1 MKETSVPSEQFPE
14 VGRVLQCL
22 TESLSSLTPELQKTA
37 AYVLEN
43 PNEIGVSS
51 IREIAA
57 KARVKPNSLV
67 RMARRIGF
75 EGYEDFRQPFREQ
88 IRHGDYVYREQA
100 KWLQSL
106 ISGGVPDNI
115 YAEGAAAT
123 IANMEKLYALNK
135 SVDLKAAADQI
146 VNARKT
152 YVLGV
157 GLVNAA
163 AENFA
168 YLANMAIDNVVS
180 IPQEGSVPV
189 DGLVHADSRDVLLA
203 MTFKPY
209 RREVAEAVEAA
220 RTQGVRIIAVSDSPA
235 SPIFEGADY
244 QFQISVDTPLMFI
257 STVALSALLESLMA
271 FVIADLDESVIAS
284 IERFHQRRYDL
295 GIYLEENT

>member
-1 MKETSVPSEQFPE
+1 VKDTSVPKTE
-14 VGRVLQCL
+14 VSQPAHVLERL
-22 TESLSSLTPELQKTA
+22 TRALPSLTPELQKTA

-51 IREIAA
+51 IREIALKA
-57 KARVKPNSLV
+57 KVKPNSLV
-67 RMARRIGF
+67 RMARRAGF
-75 EGYEDFRQPFREQ
+75 EGYENFRKPFREQ
-88 IRHGDYVYREQA
+88 IRRGDYAYTDQA

-106 ISGGVPDNI
+106 GSGGLPDSI

-123 IANMEKLYALNK
+123 IGNIEKLYAMNK
-135 SVDLKAAADQI
+135 SADLKAAADEI

-157 GLVNAA
+157 GLVNALA
-163 AENFA
+163 TNFA

-189 DGLVHADSRDVLLA
+189 DGLVRANSQDVLLA

-209 RREVAEAVEAA
+209 RREVAEAVQAA
-220 RTQGVRIIAVSDSPA
+220 RAEGVTIIAISDSPA
-235 SPIFEGADY
+235 SPIFKGADY
-244 QFQISVDTPLMFI
+244 RFLISVDTPLLFI
-257 STVALSALLESLMA
+257 STVTISALLESLMA

-295 GIYLEENT
+295 GIYLEESQ

>member
-1 MKETSVPSEQFPE
+1 MKETTVPIKTIPE
-14 VGRVLQCL
+14 PVQVLQYL
-22 TESLSSLTPELQKTA
+22 TESLPNLTPELQKTA

-57 KARVKPNSLV
+57 KAKVKPNSLV

-75 EGYEDFRQPFREQ
+75 EGYENFRQPFREQ
-88 IRHGDYVYREQA
+88 IRHGNYVYRDQA

-106 ISGGVPDNI
+106 SSGGVSDSI

-123 IANMEKLYALNK
+123 ITNMEKLYAINK
-135 SVDLKAAADQI
+135 SVDLKAAADEI

-157 GLVNAA
+157 GLVNAVA
-163 AENFA
+163 TNFA

-189 DGLVHADSRDVLLA
+189 DGLVHADSKDVLLA

-209 RREVAEAVEAA
+209 RREVAEAVETA
-220 RTQGVRIIAVSDSPA
+220 RTQGVTIIAVSDSPA

-271 FVIADLDESVIAS
+271 FVISDLDESVIAS

>member
-1 MKETSVPSEQFPE
+1 MKETTVPNKTIPE
-14 VGRVLQCL
+14 PVRVLQDL
-22 TESLSSLTPELQKTA
+22 TESLPNLTPELQKTA

-57 KARVKPNSLV
+57 KAKVKPNSLV

-75 EGYEDFRQPFREQ
+75 EGYENFRQPFREQ
-88 IRHGDYVYREQA
+88 IRHGNYVYRDQA

-106 ISGGVPDNI
+106 SSGGVSDSI

-123 IANMEKLYALNK
+123 ITNMEKLYAINK
-135 SVDLKAAADQI
+135 SVDLKAAADEI

-157 GLVNAA
+157 GLVNAVA
-163 AENFA
+163 TNFA

-189 DGLVHADSRDVLLA
+189 DGLVHADSKDVLLA

-209 RREVAEAVEAA
+209 RREVAEAVETA
-220 RTQGVRIIAVSDSPA
+220 RTQGVTIIAVSDSPA

-271 FVIADLDESVIAS
+271 FVISDLDESVIAS

>member
-1 MKETSVPSEQFPE
+1 MGSEMCIRDSGNYVYRDQAKW
-14 VGRVLQCL
+14 VQ
-22 TESLSSLTPELQKTA
+22 SLSSG
-37 AYVLEN
+37 
-43 PNEIGVSS
+43 GVSDS
-51 IREIAA
+51 
-57 KARVKPNSLV
+57 
-67 RMARRIGF
+67 
-75 EGYEDFRQPFREQ
+75 
-88 IRHGDYVYREQA
+88 
-100 KWLQSL
+100 
-106 ISGGVPDNI
+106 I

-123 IANMEKLYALNK
+123 ITNMEKLYAINK
-135 SVDLKAAADQI
+135 SVDLKAAADEI

-157 GLVNAA
+157 GLVNAVA
-163 AENFA
+163 TNFA

-189 DGLVHADSRDVLLA
+189 DGLVHADSKDVLLA

-209 RREVAEAVEAA
+209 RREVAEAVETA
-220 RTQGVRIIAVSDSPA
+220 RTQGVTIIAVSDSPA

-271 FVIADLDESVIAS
+271 FVISDLDESVIAS

-295 GIYLEENT
+295 GIYLEENS

>member
-1 MKETSVPSEQFPE
+1 MKDTSVPMTE
-14 VGRVLQCL
+14 VSQPTHVLERL
-22 TESLSSLTPELQKTA
+22 TRTLPSLTPELQKTA

-51 IREIAA
+51 IREIALKA
-57 KARVKPNSLV
+57 KVKPNSLV
-67 RMARRIGF
+67 RMARRAGF
-75 EGYEDFRQPFREQ
+75 KGYENFRKPFREQ
-88 IRHGDYVYREQA
+88 IRRGEYDYRDQA

-106 ISGGVPDNI
+106 SSGGLPDRI

-123 IANMEKLYALNK
+123 IGNIEKLYAMNK
-135 SVDLKAAADQI
+135 SADLKAAADEI

-157 GLVNAA
+157 GLVNAVA
-163 AENFA
+163 TNFA

-189 DGLVHADSRDVLLA
+189 DGLVRADKQDVLLA

-209 RREVAEAVEAA
+209 RREVAEAVQAA
-220 RTQGVRIIAVSDSPA
+220 RAQGVTIIAISDSPA

-244 QFQISVDTPLMFI
+244 RFLISVDTPLLFI

-295 GIYLEENT
+295 GIYLEESQ

>member
-1 MKETSVPSEQFPE
+1 MKETTVPIKTIPE
-14 VGRVLQCL
+14 PVRVLQDL
-22 TESLSSLTPELQKTA
+22 TESLPNLTPELQKTA

-57 KARVKPNSLV
+57 KAKVKPNSLV

-75 EGYEDFRQPFREQ
+75 EGYENFRQPFREQ
-88 IRHGDYVYREQA
+88 IRHGNYVYHDQA

-106 ISGGVPDNI
+106 SSGGVSDSI

-123 IANMEKLYALNK
+123 ITNMEKLYAINK
-135 SVDLKAAADQI
+135 SVDLKAAADEI

-157 GLVNAA
+157 GLVNAVA
-163 AENFA
+163 TNFA

-189 DGLVHADSRDVLLA
+189 DGLVHADSKDVLLA

-209 RREVAEAVEAA
+209 RREVAEAVETA
-220 RTQGVRIIAVSDSPA
+220 RTQGVTIIAVSDSPA

-271 FVIADLDESVIAS
+271 FVISDLDESVIAS

>member
-1 MKETSVPSEQFPE
+1 MKETTVPNKTIPE
-14 VGRVLQCL
+14 PVRVLQYL
-22 TESLSSLTPELQKTA
+22 TESLPNLTPELQKTA

-57 KARVKPNSLV
+57 KAKVKPNSLV

-75 EGYEDFRQPFREQ
+75 EGYENFRQPFREQ
-88 IRHGDYVYREQA
+88 IRHGNYVYRDQA
-100 KWLQSL
+100 KWVQSL
-106 ISGGVPDNI
+106 SSGGVSDSI

-123 IANMEKLYALNK
+123 ITNMEKLYAINK
-135 SVDLKAAADQI
+135 SVDLKAAADEI

-157 GLVNAA
+157 GLVNAVA
-163 AENFA
+163 TNFA

-189 DGLVHADSRDVLLA
+189 DGLVHADSKDVLLA

-209 RREVAEAVEAA
+209 RREVAEAVETA
-220 RTQGVRIIAVSDSPA
+220 RTQGVTIIAVSDSPA

-271 FVIADLDESVIAS
+271 FVISDLDESVIAS
-284 IERFHQRRYDL
+284 IELFHQRRYAL

>member
-1 MKETSVPSEQFPE
+1 
-14 VGRVLQCL
+14 
-22 TESLSSLTPELQKTA
+22 
-37 AYVLEN
+37 
-43 PNEIGVSS
+43 
-51 IREIAA
+51 
-57 KARVKPNSLV
+57 
-67 RMARRIGF
+67 
-75 EGYEDFRQPFREQ
+75 
-88 IRHGDYVYREQA
+88 
-100 KWLQSL
+100 
-106 ISGGVPDNI
+106 I

-123 IANMEKLYALNK
+123 ITNMEKLYAINK
-135 SVDLKAAADQI
+135 SVDLKAAADEI

-157 GLVNAA
+157 GLVNAVA
-163 AENFA
+163 TNFA

-189 DGLVHADSRDVLLA
+189 DGLVHADSKDVLLA

-209 RREVAEAVEAA
+209 RREVAEAVETA
-220 RTQGVRIIAVSDSPA
+220 RTQGVTIIAVSDSPA

-271 FVIADLDESVIAS
+271 FVISDLDESVIAS

>member
-1 MKETSVPSEQFPE
+1 MKDTSVPDQAVFQPAH
-14 VGRVLQCL
+14 VLERL
-22 TESLSSLTPELQKTA
+22 TRTLPSLTPELQKTA

-51 IREIAA
+51 IREIALKA
-57 KARVKPNSLV
+57 KVKPNSLV
-67 RMARRIGF
+67 RMARRAGF
-75 EGYEDFRQPFREQ
+75 KGYENFRKPFREQ
-88 IRHGDYVYREQA
+88 IRRGEYDYRDQA

-106 ISGGVPDNI
+106 SSGGLSDRI

-123 IANMEKLYALNK
+123 IGNIEKLYAVNK
-135 SVDLKAAADQI
+135 SADLKAAADEI

-157 GLVNAA
+157 GLVNAVA
-163 AENFA
+163 TNFA

-189 DGLVHADSRDVLLA
+189 DGLVRADKQDVLLA

-209 RREVAEAVEAA
+209 RREVAEAVQAA
-220 RTQGVRIIAVSDSPA
+220 RAQGVTIIAISDSPA

-244 QFQISVDTPLMFI
+244 RFLISVDTPLLFI

-295 GIYLEENT
+295 GIYLEESQ

>member
-1 MKETSVPSEQFPE
+1 MKETTVPIKTIPE
-14 VGRVLQCL
+14 PVRVLQDL
-22 TESLSSLTPELQKTA
+22 TESLPNLTPELQKTA

-57 KARVKPNSLV
+57 KAKVKPNSLV

-75 EGYEDFRQPFREQ
+75 EGYQNFRQPFREQ
-88 IRHGDYVYREQA
+88 IRHGNYVYRDQA

-106 ISGGVPDNI
+106 SSGGVSDSI

-123 IANMEKLYALNK
+123 ITNMEKLYAINK
-135 SVDLKAAADQI
+135 SVDLKAAADEI

-157 GLVNAA
+157 GLVNAVA
-163 AENFA
+163 TNFA

-189 DGLVHADSRDVLLA
+189 DGLVHADSKDVLLA

-209 RREVAEAVEAA
+209 RREVAEAVETA
-220 RTQGVRIIAVSDSPA
+220 RTQGVTIIAVSDSPA

-271 FVIADLDESVIAS
+271 FVISDLDESVIAS

>member
-1 MKETSVPSEQFPE
+1 MKETTVPNKTIPE
-14 VGRVLQCL
+14 PVRVLQDL
-22 TESLSSLTPELQKTA
+22 TESLPNLTPELQKTA

-57 KARVKPNSLV
+57 KAKVKPNSLV

-75 EGYEDFRQPFREQ
+75 EGYENFRQPFREQ
-88 IRHGDYVYREQA
+88 IRHGNYVYRDQA

-106 ISGGVPDNI
+106 SSGGVQDSI

-123 IANMEKLYALNK
+123 IANMEKLYAINK
-135 SVDLKAAADQI
+135 SVDLKAAADEI

-157 GLVNAA
+157 GLVNAVA
-163 AENFA
+163 TNFA

-189 DGLVHADSRDVLLA
+189 DGQVHADSQDVLLA

-209 RREVAEAVEAA
+209 RREVAEAVETA
-220 RTQGVRIIAVSDSPA
+220 RTQGVTIIAVSDSPA

-271 FVIADLDESVIAS
+271 FVISDLDESVIAS
-284 IERFHQRRYDL
+284 I
-295 GIYLEENT
+295 

>member
-1 MKETSVPSEQFPE
+1 MKETTVPIKTIPE
-14 VGRVLQCL
+14 PVRVLQDL
-22 TESLSSLTPELQKTA
+22 TESLPNLTPELQKTA

-57 KARVKPNSLV
+57 KAKVKPNSLV

-75 EGYEDFRQPFREQ
+75 EGYENFRQPFREQ
-88 IRHGDYVYREQA
+88 IRHGNYVYRDQA

-106 ISGGVPDNI
+106 SSGGVSDSI

-123 IANMEKLYALNK
+123 ITNMEKLYVINK
-135 SVDLKAAADQI
+135 SVDLKAAADEI

-157 GLVNAA
+157 GLVNAVA
-163 AENFA
+163 TNFA

-189 DGLVHADSRDVLLA
+189 DGLVHADSKDVLLA

-209 RREVAEAVEAA
+209 RREVAEAVETA
-220 RTQGVRIIAVSDSPA
+220 RTQGVTIIAVSDSPA

-271 FVIADLDESVIAS
+271 FVISDLDESVIAS

>member
-1 MKETSVPSEQFPE
+1 MKETTVPIKTISEP
-14 VGRVLQCL
+14 VRVLQYL
-22 TESLSSLTPELQKTA
+22 TESLPNLTPELQKTA

-57 KARVKPNSLV
+57 KAKVKPNSLV

-75 EGYEDFRQPFREQ
+75 EGYENFRQPFREQ
-88 IRHGDYVYREQA
+88 IRHGNYVYRDQA

-106 ISGGVPDNI
+106 SSGGVSDSI

-123 IANMEKLYALNK
+123 ITNMEKLYAINK
-135 SVDLKAAADQI
+135 SVDLKAAADEI

-157 GLVNAA
+157 GLVNAVA
-163 AENFA
+163 TNFA

-189 DGLVHADSRDVLLA
+189 DGLVHADSKDVLLA
-203 MTFKPY
+203 MTFIPY
-209 RREVAEAVEAA
+209 RREVAEAVETA
-220 RTQGVRIIAVSDSPA
+220 RTQGVTIIAVSDSPA

-271 FVIADLDESVIAS
+271 FVISDLDESVIAS

>member
-1 MKETSVPSEQFPE
+1 MKETSVPIKSMSEPAQ
-14 VGRVLQCL
+14 VLQHL
-22 TESLSSLTPELQKTA
+22 TEALPSLTPELQKTA

-51 IREIAA
+51 IREIAG

-75 EGYEDFRQPFREQ
+75 EGYENFRKPFREQ
-88 IRHGDYVYREQA
+88 IRHGDYVYRDQA

-106 ISGGVPDNI
+106 SSGGLPDSI

-123 IANMEKLYALNK
+123 IANIEKLYAKNMP
-135 SVDLKAAADQI
+135 VDLKAAADEI

-157 GLVNAA
+157 GLVNAVA
-163 AENFA
+163 TNFA

-189 DGLVHADSRDVLLA
+189 DSLVRADSQDVLLA

-220 RTQGVRIIAVSDSPA
+220 RTQGVTIIAISDSPA

-271 FVIADLDESVIAS
+271 FVIADADDSVIAS
-284 IERFHQRRYDL
+284 IERFHQRRREM
-295 GIYLEENT
+295 GIYLGDR

>member
-1 MKETSVPSEQFPE
+1 MKETTVPIKTIPE
-14 VGRVLQCL
+14 PVRVLQDL
-22 TESLSSLTPELQKTA
+22 TESLPNLTPELQKTA

-57 KARVKPNSLV
+57 KAKVKPNSLV

-75 EGYEDFRQPFREQ
+75 EGYENFRQPFREQ
-88 IRHGDYVYREQA
+88 IRHGNYVYRDQA

-106 ISGGVPDNI
+106 SSGGVSDSI

-123 IANMEKLYALNK
+123 ITNMEKLYAINK
-135 SVDLKAAADQI
+135 SADLKAAADEI

-157 GLVNAA
+157 GLVNAVA
-163 AENFA
+163 TNFA

-189 DGLVHADSRDVLLA
+189 DGLVHADSKDVLLA

-209 RREVAEAVEAA
+209 RREVAEAVETA
-220 RTQGVRIIAVSDSPA
+220 RTQGVTIIAVSDSPA

-271 FVIADLDESVIAS
+271 FVISDLDESVIAS

>member
-1 MKETSVPSEQFPE
+1 MKDTSVPDQAVSQPAQ
-14 VGRVLQCL
+14 VLQHL
-22 TESLSSLTPELQKTA
+22 TRALGGLTPELQKTA

-51 IREIAA
+51 IREIAVKA
-57 KARVKPNSLV
+57 KVKPNSLV

-75 EGYEDFRQPFREQ
+75 EGYENFRKPFREQ
-88 IRHGDYVYREQA
+88 IRRGEYDYRDQA

-106 ISGGVPDNI
+106 GSGGQPDSI

-123 IANMEKLYALNK
+123 IANIEKLYAMNK
-135 SVDLKAAADQI
+135 SVDLKAAADEI
-146 VNARKT
+146 VNARRT

-157 GLVNAA
+157 GLVNAVA
-163 AENFA
+163 TNFA

-189 DGLVHADSRDVLLA
+189 DGLVRADKQDVLLA

-209 RREVAEAVEAA
+209 RREVAEAVATA
-220 RTQGVRIIAVSDSPA
+220 HTQGVTIIAISDSPA
-235 SPIFEGADY
+235 SPIFKGADY
-244 QFQISVDTPLMFI
+244 RFLISVDTPLLFI

-271 FVIADLDESVIAS
+271 FVIADLDQSVIAS

-295 GIYLEENT
+295 GIYLEESQ

>member
-1 MKETSVPSEQFPE
+1 MKETTVPIKTIPE
-14 VGRVLQCL
+14 PVRVLQDL
-22 TESLSSLTPELQKTA
+22 TESLPNLTPELQKTA

-57 KARVKPNSLV
+57 KAKVKPNSLV

-75 EGYEDFRQPFREQ
+75 EGYENFRQPFREQ
-88 IRHGDYVYREQA
+88 IRHGNYVYRDQA

-106 ISGGVPDNI
+106 SSGGVSDSI

-123 IANMEKLYALNK
+123 IANMEKLYAINK
-135 SVDLKAAADQI
+135 SVDLKAAADEI

-157 GLVNAA
+157 GLVNAVA
-163 AENFA
+163 TNFA

-189 DGLVHADSRDVLLA
+189 DGLVHADSKDVLLA
-203 MTFKPY
+203 MTFKPG
-209 RREVAEAVEAA
+209 EK
-220 RTQGVRIIAVSDSPA
+220 
-235 SPIFEGADY
+235 
-244 QFQISVDTPLMFI
+244 
-257 STVALSALLESLMA
+257 
-271 FVIADLDESVIAS
+271 
-284 IERFHQRRYDL
+284 
-295 GIYLEENT
+295 N

>member
-1 MKETSVPSEQFPE
+1 MKDTSVPDQAVSQPAQ
-14 VGRVLQCL
+14 VLQHL
-22 TESLSSLTPELQKTA
+22 TQALGGLTPELQKTA

-51 IREIAA
+51 IREIAVKA
-57 KARVKPNSLV
+57 KVKPNSLV

-75 EGYEDFRQPFREQ
+75 EGYENFRKPFREQ
-88 IRHGDYVYREQA
+88 IRRGEYDYRDQA

-106 ISGGVPDNI
+106 GSGGQPDSI

-123 IANMEKLYALNK
+123 IANIEKLYAMNK
-135 SVDLKAAADQI
+135 SVDLKAAADEI
-146 VNARKT
+146 VNARRT

-157 GLVNAA
+157 GLVNAVA
-163 AENFA
+163 TNFA

-189 DGLVHADSRDVLLA
+189 DGLVRADKQDVLLA

-220 RTQGVRIIAVSDSPA
+220 HAQGVTIIAISDSPA
-235 SPIFEGADY
+235 SPIFEGGGL
-244 QFQISVDTPLMFI
+244 SVSNI
-257 STVALSALLESLMA
+257 
-271 FVIADLDESVIAS
+271 
-284 IERFHQRRYDL
+284 
-295 GIYLEENT
+295 G

>member
-1 MKETSVPSEQFPE
+1 MKETTVPNKTIPE
-14 VGRVLQCL
+14 PVRVLQDL
-22 TESLSSLTPELQKTA
+22 TESLPKLTPELQKTA

-57 KARVKPNSLV
+57 KAKVKPNSLV

-75 EGYEDFRQPFREQ
+75 EGYENFRQPFREQ
-88 IRHGDYVYREQA
+88 IRHGNYVYRDQA

-106 ISGGVPDNI
+106 SSGGVSDSI

-123 IANMEKLYALNK
+123 ITNMEKLYAINK
-135 SVDLKAAADQI
+135 SVDLKAAADEI

-157 GLVNAA
+157 GLVNAVA
-163 AENFA
+163 TNFA

-189 DGLVHADSRDVLLA
+189 DGLVHADSKDVLLA

-209 RREVAEAVEAA
+209 RREVAEAVETA
-220 RTQGVRIIAVSDSPA
+220 RTQGVTIIAVSDSPA

-271 FVIADLDESVIAS
+271 FVISDLDESVIAS

>member
-1 MKETSVPSEQFPE
+1 MKETTVPIKTIPE
-14 VGRVLQCL
+14 PVRVLQDL
-22 TESLSSLTPELQKTA
+22 TESLPNLTPELQKTA

-57 KARVKPNSLV
+57 KAKVKPNSLV

-75 EGYEDFRQPFREQ
+75 EGYENFRQPFREQ
-88 IRHGDYVYREQA
+88 IRHGNYVYRDQA

-106 ISGGVPDNI
+106 SSGGVSDSI

-123 IANMEKLYALNK
+123 ITNMEKLYAINK
-135 SVDLKAAADQI
+135 SVDLKAAADEI

-157 GLVNAA
+157 GLVNAVA
-163 AENFA
+163 TNFA

-189 DGLVHADSRDVLLA
+189 DGLVHADSKDVLLA

-209 RREVAEAVEAA
+209 RREVAEAVETA
-220 RTQGVRIIAVSDSPA
+220 RTQGVTIIAVSDSPA

-271 FVIADLDESVIAS
+271 FVISDLDESVIAS

-295 GIYLEENT
+295 GIYLEENS

>member
-1 MKETSVPSEQFPE
+1 MKETTVPIKTIPE
-14 VGRVLQCL
+14 PVRVLQDL
-22 TESLSSLTPELQKTA
+22 TESLPNLTPELQKTA

-57 KARVKPNSLV
+57 KAKVKPNSLV

-75 EGYEDFRQPFREQ
+75 EGYENFRQPFREQ
-88 IRHGDYVYREQA
+88 IRHGNYVYRDQA

-106 ISGGVPDNI
+106 SSGGVSDSI

-123 IANMEKLYALNK
+123 ITNMEKLYAINK
-135 SVDLKAAADQI
+135 SVDLKAAADEI

-157 GLVNAA
+157 GLVNAVA
-163 AENFA
+163 TNFA

-189 DGLVHADSRDVLLA
+189 DGLVHADSKDVLLA

-209 RREVAEAVEAA
+209 RREVAEAVETA
-220 RTQGVRIIAVSDSPA
+220 RTQGVTIIAVSDSPA

-271 FVIADLDESVIAS
+271 FVISDLDESVIAS

-295 GIYLEENT
+295 CIYLEENT

>member
-1 MKETSVPSEQFPE
+1 MKDTSVPDQAVSKPAQ
-14 VGRVLQCL
+14 VLQHL
-22 TESLSSLTPELQKTA
+22 TQALGGLTPELQKTA

-51 IREIAA
+51 IREIALKA
-57 KARVKPNSLV
+57 KVKPNSLV

-75 EGYEDFRQPFREQ
+75 EGYENFRKPFREQ
-88 IRHGDYVYREQA
+88 IRRGEYDYRDQA

-106 ISGGVPDNI
+106 GSGGQPDSI

-123 IANMEKLYALNK
+123 IANIEKLYAMNK
-135 SVDLKAAADQI
+135 SVDLKAAADEI
-146 VNARKT
+146 VNARRT

-157 GLVNAA
+157 GLVNAVA
-163 AENFA
+163 TNFA

-189 DGLVHADSRDVLLA
+189 DGLVRADKQDVLLA

-209 RREVAEAVEAA
+209 RREVAEAVATA
-220 RTQGVRIIAVSDSPA
+220 HTQGVTIIAISDSPA
-235 SPIFEGADY
+235 SPIFKGADY
-244 QFQISVDTPLMFI
+244 RFLISVDTPLLFI

-271 FVIADLDESVIAS
+271 FVIADLDQSVIAS

-295 GIYLEENT
+295 GIYLEESQ

>member
-1 MKETSVPSEQFPE
+1 MKDTSVPDQAVSQPAH
-14 VGRVLQCL
+14 VLQHL
-22 TESLSSLTPELQKTA
+22 TQALPGLTPELQKTA
-37 AYVLEN
+37 TYVLEN

-51 IREIAA
+51 IREIAVKA
-57 KARVKPNSLV
+57 KVKPNSLV

-75 EGYEDFRQPFREQ
+75 EGYENFRKPFREQ
-88 IRHGDYVYREQA
+88 IRRGGYDYRDQA

-106 ISGGVPDNI
+106 GSGGQPDSI

-123 IANMEKLYALNK
+123 IANIEKLYAMNK
-135 SVDLKAAADQI
+135 SVDLKAAADEI
-146 VNARKT
+146 VNARRT

-157 GLVNAA
+157 GLVNAVA
-163 AENFA
+163 TNFA

-189 DGLVHADSRDVLLA
+189 DGLVRADKQDVLLA

-220 RTQGVRIIAVSDSPA
+220 RTQGVTIIAISDSPA

-244 QFQISVDTPLMFI
+244 RFLISVDTPLLFI

-295 GIYLEENT
+295 GIYLEESQ